1 MFAGRR
7 SENPEYLRHRYTYDA
22 WGKVTISSSIGQTN
36 PIRYRGYYYDT
47 DTGFYYL
54 QSRYY
59 DPAIKRF
66 INADDA
72 SLLGANGDFTSLN
85 LYAYCGNNPVA
96 RSDSEGE
103 FWISVAIG
111 AALGGV
117 GKIIDMHANSELDW
131 KDWKTYA
138 KIGLATVSGGLS
150 AVTGPITGILISGI
164 TSGMDSALSGN
175 DVAQVSTDIAN
186 GIITSSLITGAG
198 SAMQLIPG
206 LISAKHFV
214 NNASKS
220 QLKQFASNLGYLG
233 RNYKQASEW
242 TGKIVFDATKEFSDK
257 IPGKIVGNTVTW
269 GLDRLANLCG

>member
-1 MFAGRR
+1 M
-7 SENPEYLRHRYTYDA
+7 
-22 WGKVTISSSIGQTN
+22 
-36 PIRYRGYYYDT
+36 
-47 DTGFYYL
+47 

-164 TSGMDSALSGN
+164 TSGIDSALSGN

>member
-1 MFAGRR
+1 M
-7 SENPEYLRHRYTYDA
+7 L
-22 WGKVTISSSIGQTN
+22 I
-36 PIRYRGYYYDT
+36 
-47 DTGFYYL
+47 
-54 QSRYY
+54 
-59 DPAIKRF
+59 
-66 INADDA
+66 
-72 SLLGANGDFTSLN
+72 
-85 LYAYCGNNPVA
+85 
-96 RSDSEGE
+96 
-103 FWISVAIG
+103 
-111 AALGGV
+111 
-117 GKIIDMHANSELDW
+117 
-131 KDWKTYA
+131 
-138 KIGLATVSGGLS
+138 

-164 TSGMDSALSGN
+164 TSGIDSAISGN
-175 DVAQVSTDIAN
+175 DVEQVLTDAAN

-257 IPGKIVGNTVTW
+257 IPGKIVGNAVTW